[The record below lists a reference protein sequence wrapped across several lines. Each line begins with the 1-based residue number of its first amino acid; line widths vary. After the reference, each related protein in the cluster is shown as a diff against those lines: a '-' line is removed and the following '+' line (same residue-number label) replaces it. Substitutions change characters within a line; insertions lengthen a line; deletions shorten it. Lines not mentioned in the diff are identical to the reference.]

1 MVESKG
7 WKWEKANWSPWLKP
21 TDDVYY
27 LANIWSELGFKKVLD
42 LGAGLGRHSIF
53 FAQQGF
59 NVSAIDISDYG
70 VNHLKEWAKKE
81 DLDIDAKIGD
91 MVSLPYED
99 KLRKTFKEYYKA
111 FRTGC
116 INLSNEINDITIK
129 SKAKAIIENIEKT

>member
-1 MVESKG
+1 M
-7 WKWEKANWSPWLKP
+7 
-21 TDDVYY
+21 
-27 LANIWSELGFKKVLD
+27 
-42 LGAGLGRHSIF
+42 GAGLGRHSIF